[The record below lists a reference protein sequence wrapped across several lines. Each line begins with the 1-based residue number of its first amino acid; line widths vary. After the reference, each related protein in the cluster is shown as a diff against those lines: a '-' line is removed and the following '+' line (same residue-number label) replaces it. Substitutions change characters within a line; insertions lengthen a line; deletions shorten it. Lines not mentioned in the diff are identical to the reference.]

1 MIFKDVTFAA
11 LLTLVIAAEVEVEL
25 PRVSTVIEG
34 GSIEVE
40 LFDDAMPGDL
50 PLPRSLHS
58 AKYYEGL
65 SSSGMGLFKKR
76 QQVDPVIFSSVADD
90 TVPDGTERVVD
101 RVEVLL
107 GT

>member
-1 MIFKDVTFAA
+1 MIFKYLPFAA
-11 LLTLVIAAEVEVEL
+11 LLTIVIAAEVEVEL

-40 LFDDAMPGDL
+40 LFDDATPGGL

-58 AKYYEGL
+58 EKYHEGL
-65 SSSGMGLFKKR
+65 SSSGMRLFKKR
-76 QQVDPVIFSSVADD
+76 YQVDPVVISSVADD
-90 TVPDGTERVVD
+90 TVPDGTERSVD